1 MGKESAERMDLA
13 DGSADRSASAAQA
26 PRSLSDLKG
35 NRLQIRLDGPFFA
48 ASLGNSSTIALRNRQ
63 KLSSPSRIFA
73 SILQVR
79 QAPGAFGVPN
89 RESVHVGLFVERA
102 VVNDRWF

>member
-1 MGKESAERMDLA
+1 M
-13 DGSADRSASAAQA
+13 
-26 PRSLSDLKG
+26 KG

-63 KLSSPSRIFA
+63 KLSSPSQIFA

-79 QAPGAFGVPN
+79 QAP
-89 RESVHVGLFVERA
+89 SVVVGRFQPWRA
-102 VVNDRWF
+102 LLQGSASLARAAEQTDECNALIACCGRAL

>member
-1 MGKESAERMDLA
+1 M
-13 DGSADRSASAAQA
+13 
-26 PRSLSDLKG
+26 KG

-79 QAPGAFGVPN
+79 QAPRQDRAPC
-89 RESVHVGLFVERA
+89 ERA
-102 VVNDRWF
+102 TAVADQSSSVMNWRTCAATSVA